1 MIKISDG
8 DYYERMRSLIQDL
21 TFEQARL
28 VYKEKGIPF
37 EKEHFI
43 RLGIIEETGL
53 YTNLGLLLSDQCMHT
68 IKVAVFSDEAKTTFN
83 SAKEFSGSVLTQLED
98 TYTYLMLCNQNRFQ
112 IDDLSRRE
120 YWDYPKQALRE
131 ALLNAI
137 IHRDYAYSGSIIIT
151 ITKKHIEFVSIG
163 GLVGGLTTMD
173 IMAGISQPR
182 NRLLA
187 DIFHRL
193 GYVEAYGTGLRR
205 IRELYTHMAAHEQIE
220 VTPNTFKI
228 VLPNQN
234 ESQPVEASAK
244 EPIPLYSS
252 KQFKQI
258 LEEIQRVGYVTDESA
273 QTLLGVKKTRAYL
286 ILRQMIDASLIKK
299 QGRGKTKRYVLKRI
313 LINR

>member
-1 MIKISDG
+1 
-8 DYYERMRSLIQDL
+8 
-21 TFEQARL
+21 
-28 VYKEKGIPF
+28 
-37 EKEHFI
+37 
-43 RLGIIEETGL
+43 
-53 YTNLGLLLSDQCMHT
+53 
-68 IKVAVFSDEAKTTFN
+68 
-83 SAKEFSGSVLTQLED
+83 
-98 TYTYLMLCNQNRFQ
+98 
-112 IDDLSRRE
+112 
-120 YWDYPKQALRE
+120 
-131 ALLNAI
+131 
-137 IHRDYAYSGSIIIT
+137 
-151 ITKKHIEFVSIG
+151 
-163 GLVGGLTTMD
+163 
-173 IMAGISQPR
+173 
-182 NRLLA
+182 
-187 DIFHRL
+187 
-193 GYVEAYGTGLRR
+193 
-205 IRELYTHMAAHEQIE
+205 MAAHEQIE

>member
-1 MIKISDG
+1 
-8 DYYERMRSLIQDL
+8 
-21 TFEQARL
+21 
-28 VYKEKGIPF
+28 
-37 EKEHFI
+37 
-43 RLGIIEETGL
+43 
-53 YTNLGLLLSDQCMHT
+53 
-68 IKVAVFSDEAKTTFN
+68 
-83 SAKEFSGSVLTQLED
+83 
-98 TYTYLMLCNQNRFQ
+98 
-112 IDDLSRRE
+112 
-120 YWDYPKQALRE
+120 
-131 ALLNAI
+131 
-137 IHRDYAYSGSIIIT
+137 
-151 ITKKHIEFVSIG
+151 
-163 GLVGGLTTMD
+163 MD

-205 IRELYTHMAAHEQIE
+205 IRELYTNMAAHEQIE